1 MQDFDFDYWKDLA
14 AASPLE
20 FEAQRRKALQRVVDD
35 APPAHRPALAALLG
49 TTMIYVTHDQ
59 VEAMTMADRIVV
71 MREGRVEQQGTPLER
86 AIHAQTLM
94 LESVGYLKTAWTS
107 LVEAVEPL
115 TRPGAYHPRP
125 GPNTSRS

>member
-35 APPAHRPALAALLG
+35 APPAHRPALAALLE
-49 TTMIYVTHDQ
+49 TLC
-59 VEAMTMADRIVV
+59 AP
-71 MREGRVEQQGTPLER
+71 QQGTPLER